1 MRIFRRSALTPQPPL
16 PIEGEG
22 QGVSGQGRLIRDT
35 MQQLYD
41 VLIVG
46 GGIVGLSTAMAIQQQ
61 YPWAQ
66 VAVCEKE
73 TRWAAH
79 QTGNNSGVIHAGV
92 YYKPGSLK
100 AQFARKGQRSM
111 VEFCQEQGIA
121 YEVCGKLIVAT
132 TPGEIERLENL
143 YQRALANGLEA
154 QRVGPE
160 EIREREP
167 HVRAVSGI
175 YIPSTGIVNYTQV
188 TEAYAR
194 IVRDHGGDLH
204 LGTKVSAIS
213 ERRDVVVV
221 KTNRGTMQTRFLINC
236 AGLHSDRVAKLAGA
250 RTGMKII
257 PFRGEYYELVP
268 TKRHL
273 VKGLIYPVPNP
284 NFPFLGVHFTR
295 MIDSTVHAGPNAVL
309 ALKREGYKKTDIDLR
324 DLGDVLGYPAFWK
337 LAGKYMDE
345 GLKEMLR
352 SASKALFV
360 RSMQQIIPEIRA
372 KDVVPTHA
380 GVRAQALMHDGTLM
394 DDFVIISSG
403 RAIHVCNAPSP
414 AATASIEI
422 GKAII
427 ERMPPL
433 ERRITSAT

>member
-1 MRIFRRSALTPQPPL
+1 MST
-16 PIEGEG
+16 
-22 QGVSGQGRLIRDT
+22 
-35 MQQLYD
+35 YD
-41 VLIVG
+41 YLIVG
-46 GGIVGLSTAMAIQQQ
+46 GGIVGLSTAMALK
-61 YPWAQ
+61 AQ
-66 VAVCEKE
+66 HPQALVAVCEKE
-73 TRWAAH
+73 TQWAAH

-100 AQFARKGQRSM
+100 AQFARKGQHSM
-111 VEFCQEQGIA
+111 VEFCREQGIA

-132 TPGEIERLENL
+132 VPNELDRLENL

-160 EIREREP
+160 QIREREP

-188 TEAYAR
+188 SEAYAR
-194 IVRDHGGDLH
+194 IVREQGGELY
-204 LGTKVSAIS
+204 LGTKVLSIA
-213 ERRDVVVV
+213 ERGGVVLVE
-221 KTNRGTMQTRFLINC
+221 TSRGTMQTRFLINC
-236 AGLHSDRVAKLAGA
+236 AGLHSDRVASMAGA
-250 RTGMKII
+250 RTNMKIV

-268 TKRHL
+268 ARRHL

-295 MIDSTVHAGPNAVL
+295 MIDGTVHAGPNAVL
-309 ALKREGYKKTDIDLR
+309 ALKREGYRKTDIDLR
-324 DLGDVLGYPAFWK
+324 DLGEVLSYPAFWK
-337 LAGKYMDE
+337 LAGKYMGE

-360 RSMQQIIPEIRA
+360 RSMQQIIPEISAR
-372 KDVVPTHA
+372 DVIPTHA
-380 GVRAQALMHDGTLM
+380 GVRAQALMRDGTLM

-403 RAIHVCNAPSP
+403 RAIHICNAPSP

-422 GKAII
+422 GKAIV
-427 ERMPPL
+427 ERVPAP
-433 ERRITSAT
+433 ERRVLINGQ